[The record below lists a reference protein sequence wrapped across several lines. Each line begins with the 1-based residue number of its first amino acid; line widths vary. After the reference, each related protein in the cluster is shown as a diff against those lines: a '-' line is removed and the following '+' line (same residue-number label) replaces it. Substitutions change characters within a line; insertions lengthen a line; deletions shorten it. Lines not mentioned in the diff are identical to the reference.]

1 MNIDGGNHIQITAY
15 VDCTRRRPR
24 RWHYGDEVIDSAVIG
39 NLPFLAARLVNLR
52 DVFFR
57 KHAIRCDRYLFGSL
71 TKFNSKPYTIDLD
84 GFCRY
89 LIKDIHTM
97 EAATVCR
104 TRSLSL
110 NCAILRPSI
119 TFSVKSTMPRVWT
132 SKLEERHIYLVF
144 ARIAEREAVLWGS
157 TYDYWEADTR
167 NDKADT
173 IAFARITERETI
185 LWGSTYD
192 VGRGVFFFSN

>member
-1 MNIDGGNHIQITAY
+1 MKLLILLWSEISPFSRRAWWTWETCSFASTQSAAIDTSSVHW
-15 VDCTRRRPR
+15 R
-24 RWHYGDEVIDSAVIG
+24 S
-39 NLPFLAARLVNLR
+39 L
-52 DVFFR
+52 
-57 KHAIRCDRYLFGSL
+57 IR
-71 TKFNSKPYTIDLD
+71 NPIIDLD
-84 GFCRY
+84 DFCRY

-144 ARIAEREAVLWGS
+144 TRVAEREAVLWGS

>member
-1 MNIDGGNHIQITAY
+1 MLRSGL
-15 VDCTRRRPR
+15 R
-24 RWHYGDEVIDSAVIG
+24 RWERRLGPDQDSIRSMGYSFKGYQTYYVVSKLCKHDPSTVIG
-39 NLPFLAARLVNLR
+39 NLPILWIIICRPEKEHALKMTTYRTSHRSDNRIEARGMNLR

-119 TFSVKSTMPRVWT
+119 TFSVKSTMPRV
-132 SKLEERHIYLVF
+132 
-144 ARIAEREAVLWGS
+144 
-157 TYDYWEADTR
+157 
-167 NDKADT
+167 
-173 IAFARITERETI
+173 
-185 LWGSTYD
+185 
-192 VGRGVFFFSN
+192 